1 MKDIIRDSTIG
12 QIINRV
18 SGGRYLPYSD
28 QRSDYSIPSHFIL
41 PSSTTEVKLNPID
54 DNQGIPSP
62 ESITH
67 GPKPPRSSGGL
78 LTRLNT
84 PTAEESHHDHE
95 NGKVK
100 EKPLSFDSYLVGWNG
115 DDDLE
120 NPRCVHSVVYQQLS
134 LTSLWLLS
142 NWSFTKRSFTTF
154 CIFFLTFSVY
164 IGSAIYTPAIPG
176 LMEEYEISLTK
187 ATLGL
192 TLYILG
198 EHPMK

>member
-28 QRSDYSIPSHFIL
+28 QRSDYSIPHFIL
-41 PSSTTEVKLNPID
+41 PSSTTEVKLNQID

-67 GPKPPRSSGGL
+67 GAKPPRSSGGS

-95 NGKVK
+95 NGEVK
-100 EKPLSFDSYLVGWNG
+100 EEPLSFDPYLVGWNG
-115 DDDLE
+115 DDDPE
-120 NPRCVHSVVYQQLS
+120 NPRCVHSVVYKKLF
-134 LTSLWLLS
+134 LTSLRLLS

-154 CIFFLTFSVY
+154 CISFLAFSVY
-164 IGSAIYTPAIPG
+164 VGSAIYTPAIPG

-198 EHPMK
+198 EHL